1 MKIELKLSTDELVCI
16 NNQLLQSYGRRYDS
30 VEIYNVI
37 HSIIVQD
44 LADRFDSKMKSI
56 IKKVN
61 LFEAKK
67 KTKISLKYYEA
78 WALKAYLTA
87 SIASVDNDY
96 QRTLLQKQI
105 NNLDQQLK

>member
-16 NNQLLQSYGRRYDS
+16 NNQLQQSYGRRYDS
-30 VEIYNVI
+30 VEIYNVV
-37 HSIIVQD
+37 HSIAQD
-44 LADRFDSKMKSI
+44 LADRFDSKTKSI
-56 IKKVN
+56 IKKAN

-87 SIASVDNDY
+87 SIVSIENDY
-96 QRTLLQKQI
+96 QRTLSQKQI